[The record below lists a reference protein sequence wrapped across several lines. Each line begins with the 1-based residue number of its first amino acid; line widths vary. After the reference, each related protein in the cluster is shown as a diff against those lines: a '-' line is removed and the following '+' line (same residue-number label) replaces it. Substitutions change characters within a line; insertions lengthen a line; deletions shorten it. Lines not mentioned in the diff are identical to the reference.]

1 MTEKN
6 MQEEDEIIICRCEDL
21 TLAEL
26 RAVIEEGYTT
36 IEEIKRKTRLS
47 MGPCRG
53 TTCLHLI
60 DKILAEYKNCSVEDV
75 DMPTNRPPLAG
86 IKLGA
91 LAGELNERDC

>member
-1 MTEKN
+1 MTGKN
-6 MQEEDEIIICRCEDL
+6 KQRDEETIICRCEDL

-26 RAVIEEGYTT
+26 RAVIAEGYTT

-60 DKILAEYKNCSVEDV
+60 DKILADYRNCSVEEI
-75 DMPTNRPPLAG
+75 DMPTNRPPLEG
-86 IKLGA
+86 IKLGT
-91 LAGELNERDC
+91 LAGESDEKNC